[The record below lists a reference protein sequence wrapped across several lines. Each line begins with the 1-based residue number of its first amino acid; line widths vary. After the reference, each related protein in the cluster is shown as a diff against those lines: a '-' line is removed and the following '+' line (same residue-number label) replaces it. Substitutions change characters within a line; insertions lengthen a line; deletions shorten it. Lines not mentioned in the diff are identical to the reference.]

1 MTPDEAKEIIVKE
14 LPALLEKDPEIH
26 RFFLNISRRHF
37 ADKIVTE
44 DRFDR
49 ILDEIRRDRE
59 EQSRKWEANQQAL
72 ERDREEQ
79 SRKWEANQQ
88 ALERDREAQN
98 RKWEANHQV
107 LEINQEEQNRK
118 WDEQHRKWEANQQAL
133 EHDREERSR
142 KWDEQNRKWEANQQ
156 ALEHDREERSRKWEE
171 QNRKWEANQQ
181 VINEILK
188 DIHALVRKHDTTI
201 GALGARWGLH
211 TEQAFREALKGIL
224 EEFANV
230 EVINVLEFDDDGM
243 VFGRPDQI
251 ELDLI
256 VKNGTLIIVEI
267 KSSMSKSE
275 MYTFERKV
283 RFYEKRHQRQVD
295 KMIVISPMVAPKA
308 IPVAEKLGV
317 HIYTAAE
324 DVKI

>member
-59 EQSRKWEANQQAL
+59 EQSRKWEANQQAM
-72 ERDREEQ
+72 
-79 SRKWEANQQ
+79 
-88 ALERDREAQN
+88 
-98 RKWEANHQV
+98 
-107 LEINQEEQNRK
+107 
-118 WDEQHRKWEANQQAL
+118 
-133 EHDREERSR
+133 EHEL
-142 KWDEQNRKWEANQQ
+142 Q
-156 ALEHDREERSRKWEE
+156 ERSRKWEE

>member
-1 MTPDEAKEIIVKE
+1 ANQQTLERDRDEQSRKWDEQNRKWEANQQ
-14 LPALLEKDPEIH
+14 ALE
-26 RFFLNISRRHF
+26 
-37 ADKIVTE
+37 
-44 DRFDR
+44 
-49 ILDEIRRDRE
+49 RDRE

-88 ALERDREAQN
+88 TLERDR
-98 RKWEANHQV
+98 
-107 LEINQEEQNRK
+107 
-118 WDEQHRKWEANQQAL
+118 DEQ
-133 EHDREERSR
+133 SR
-142 KWDEQNRKWEANQQ
+142 KWD
-156 ALEHDREERSRKWEE
+156 E

-188 DIHALVRKHDTTI
+188 EIHALARKHDTTI

-211 TEQAFREALKGIL
+211 TEQAFRVAIKGIL
-224 EEFANV
+224 EEFTNV
-230 EVINVLEFDDDGM
+230 EVINVLEFDDDGV

-256 VKNGTLIIVEI
+256 IQNGTLIIVEI

-283 RFYEKRHQRQVD
+283 RFYEKRHQRQAD

-308 IPVAEKLGV
+308 IPVAEKLGI